1 MSDEKTQA
9 DPLLEFWHGQGTAVI
24 HLSKLKPLL
33 AQHGFYV
40 VTEAE
45 KRVLKTW
52 GSATEDELRWVSTNI
67 VNMTWLRDS
76 ALAELARRTP

>member
-24 HLSKLKPLL
+24 HLSKLRPLL
-33 AQHGFYV
+33 AQHGFHI

-45 KRVLKTW
+45 KMVLDAMAEM
-52 GSATEDELRWVSTNI
+52 STEDLQDIDNDDQMCCEV
-67 VNMTWLRDS
+67 
-76 ALAELARRTP
+76 AAAELARRTP